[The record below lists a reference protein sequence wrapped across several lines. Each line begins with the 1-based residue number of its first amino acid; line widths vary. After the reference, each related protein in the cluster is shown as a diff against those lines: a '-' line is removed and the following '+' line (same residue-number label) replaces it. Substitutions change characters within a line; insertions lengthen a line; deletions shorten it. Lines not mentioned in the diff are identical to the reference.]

1 MCGLPTGVLNWNN
14 IRAIIGAEE
23 PDFYH
28 SYEVKLN
35 TVLGIYLKDKNLL
48 SNENRISLTKVL
60 SIIDTEIVENKL
72 SYVQNPEIIVCNTF
86 LSNILRVRSCHRG
99 QILDLL
105 TISFTDLEF

>member
-1 MCGLPTGVLNWNN
+1 M
-14 IRAIIGAEE
+14 
-23 PDFYH
+23 
-28 SYEVKLN
+28 
-35 TVLGIYLKDKNLL
+35 LGIYLKDKNLL

-72 SYVQNPEIIVCNTF
+72 SYEQNPEIIVCNTF

-105 TISFTDLEF
+105 TISFTDLEFRNYFSILTRPYILENQTLVQRSKK